1 MTRTAL
7 ATHTALVYGGVDQF
21 TGAVGTYLGE
31 GVARDERVMAV
42 VPLAKIDRLRDEL
55 GADAQRVEFVDAR
68 DGYRPQ
74 WNVFRAVLDSLAQTP
89 GRRLRVVAE
98 QDLAAR
104 SPAEVRDY
112 QRLEAM
118 VNVVF
123 RDHPLTLLC
132 PYDAH
137 ALSTELFDISR
148 QTHSSVMDGTGSR
161 PNEQFADPAAM
172 LRGLAAVHPAPA
184 GSVVLRCDGPADV
197 SAARRFVR
205 DHASRAGIDADMT
218 DDLVLAVTEILTNAL
233 THGLPP
239 RRLHLYDTG
248 DTWVCHVH
256 DSGAG
261 PGDPF
266 VGFAPPAVPSDHGYG
281 LWLARQ
287 LCDAVDVEVDATGT
301 HVRLH
306 VRMPPARP
314 LRSRAG
320 PP

>member
-7 ATHTALVYGGVDQF
+7 ATHTALVYGGEDQF
-21 TGAVGTYLGE
+21 ADSVGAYLRE

-42 VPLAKIDRLRDEL
+42 VPPGKLDRLHDDL
-55 GADAQRVEFVDAR
+55 GADAQLVEFVDAR

-74 WNVFRAVLDSLAQTP
+74 WNVFRAVLETLAQQP

-104 SPAEVRDY
+104 SQAEVRDY

-118 VNVVF
+118 ANVVF

-132 PYDAH
+132 PYDSH
-137 ALSTELFDISR
+137 SLSSELFDISR
-148 QTHSSVMDGTGSR
+148 QTHSAVMDGTGCR
-161 PNEQFADPAAM
+161 PNEQFADPAAI
-172 LRGLAAVHPAPA
+172 LQGLATVTPAPA
-184 GSVVLRCDGPADV
+184 GAVVLRCDGPADV
-197 SAARRFVR
+197 SEARRIVR
-205 DHASRAGIDADMT
+205 DHGTRAGLDADT
-218 DDLVLAVTEILTNAL
+218 IDDLALAVTEVLTNAL
-233 THGLPP
+233 THGQAPW
-239 RRLHLYDTG
+239 RLHLYDG
-248 DTWVCHVH
+248 GATWVCHVH

-266 VGFAPPAVPSDHGYG
+266 TGFAPPAVPSDHGYG

-287 LCDAVDVEVDATGT
+287 LCDAVDVDVDATGT

-306 VRMPPARP
+306 ARLP
-314 LRSRAG
+314 L
-320 PP
+320 